1 MSNKE
6 NVLRFEP
13 DRLGMNLSLYEVLD
27 GDGVWKLGLGLGLGF
42 GELGL
47 GYGFRLELGFGF
59 RLK

>member
-27 GDGVWKLGLGLGLGF
+27 GDGVWKLGLGLG
-42 GELGL
+42 
-47 GYGFRLELGFGF
+47 YGFRLELGFGF